1 MKREAH
7 KRSELKNLE
16 TELNVW
22 TEERER
28 ILRTLILHA
37 KPEDRI
43 RYQAQIDFLSIVKI
57 NVSKILREV
66 KQ

>member
-57 NVSKILREV
+57 NIIRIVTEV
-66 KQ
+66 MQ